1 MYADTALGVSLG
13 VILPILVLISVVSVV
28 VVAVMYRRRQARKIK
43 LFIQELQTIHEYN
56 SK

>member
-1 MYADTALGVSLG
+1 MYADTVLGVSIG
-13 VILPILVLISVVSVV
+13 VILPLLVLIAVVSVV
-28 VVAVMYRRRQARKIK
+28 VVAVIYRRRQARKIK